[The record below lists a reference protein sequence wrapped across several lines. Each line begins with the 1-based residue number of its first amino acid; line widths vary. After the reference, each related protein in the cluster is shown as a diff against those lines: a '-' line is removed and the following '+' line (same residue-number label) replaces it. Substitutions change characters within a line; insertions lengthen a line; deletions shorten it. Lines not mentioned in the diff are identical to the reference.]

1 MWIASCTYGSITLIM
16 DLVSKMLAVYN
27 LSLGLPR
34 QSGSDSAEGYQMTR
48 HTIDDHHCAPL

>member
-34 QSGSDSAEGYQMTR
+34 QSGSDSAEGYQ
-48 HTIDDHHCAPL
+48 